1 MNSSIYHQ
9 IAKATDADRLLA
21 AERARTLRA
30 VRPVRQRRLP
40 VSLRSLPAS
49 LRGLIVTR
57 RVRALARPRAA

>member
-9 IAKATDADRLLA
+9 IAKTADADRLRA

-30 VRPVRQRRLP
+30 ARPARQRRLP
-40 VSLRSLPAS
+40 VS

-57 RVRALARPRAA
+57 RVRALARLRTA